1 MGACLPKRLYKS
13 TPESKVNLDPV
24 QVTEQN
30 NRNSLLGELDPL
42 SLDGD
47 VCMGYCVKVYDGDTC
62 TLNLLTKFGFH
73 KWSVRMSGY
82 DAPELKT
89 HDVEEK
95 THAIACRE
103 MLKELVFGKFVIIHC
118 AGLEKYGRLLG
129 TIMAFSP
136 SHIPSPKNN
145 ASTSTPNEIK
155 TESCIS
161 VSEYEKDPTKFVNVN
176 EWMIKH
182 TSCVPYDGGK
192 KSKIEYQRVYHPQY
206 IKYVKSNQV

>member
-1 MGACLPKRLYKS
+1 MGGCLPKLLYKS
-13 TPESKVNLDPV
+13 TPESKLNLDPV
-24 QVTEQN
+24 KIIEQN
-30 NRNSLLGELDPL
+30 NRNGLLGELDPL

-47 VCMGYCVKVYDGDTC
+47 VCIGYCVKVYDGDTC
-62 TLNLLTKFGFH
+62 TLNILTKYGSH
-73 KWSVRMSGY
+73 KWSVRMAGY

-103 MLKELVFGKFVIIHC
+103 MLKDLVFGKFIIIQC

-129 TIMAFSP
+129 TIMVFSP
-136 SHIPSPKNN
+136 LVKLNDHVQ
-145 ASTSTPNEIK
+145 NEIK
-155 TESCIS
+155 TESCMS
-161 VSEYEKDPTKFVNVN
+161 VSDYEKNPERFINVN

-192 KSKIEYQRVYHPQY
+192 KSQIEYQRVYHPQY
-206 IKYVKSNQV
+206 IKHVKSNQI